1 MTVKFYDDD
10 EAAKPVEVEGTGLA
24 FMAGGVMIRA
34 GDRVHVPAPVARM
47 LVERGRAKIVSR
59 KD

>member
-10 EAAKPVEVEGTGLA
+10 EAARLVTVEGTGLK
-24 FMAGGVMIRA
+24 FMAGGRMIGA
-34 GDRVHVPAPVARM
+34 GDRVQVPAPVARM
-47 LVERGRAKIVSR
+47 LVERGRATIANG

>member
-10 EAAKPVEVEGTGLA
+10 EAARLVMVEGTGLK
-24 FMAGGVMIRA
+24 FMAAGRMIGD
-34 GDRVHVPAPVARM
+34 GDRVQVPAPVARM
-47 LVERGRAKIVSR
+47 LLERGRATIVNG